1 MSTEIPDWFVLKD
14 PGDISLDVESWNKYA
29 NTRLDRL
36 ISEDLWIITQ
46 PSWMSED
53 EWFQSKVEEFG
64 GHTSLKLAVSQD
76 PRLTSWLIE
85 VEGDLFEFRFIS
97 SPSFEQKISVLKELY
112 SQENVK
118 LISEINRMFSVDIFR
133 RFNIAEVDTRSVKYA
148 KSKYGTSATDLNRKV
163 AIHYTKIPS
172 IVSAK
177 RVLLYK
183 GWSIVT
189 LADIRLAVKREFE
202 KQLREV
208 IERSKELVEQDEGLK
223 NAIKPIFDR
232 VAEIARSTRLSKDF
246 LSLGLDEGVEILSKP
261 ELFPPCIQELIGI
274 LKSEGHLAHLEN
286 WQLGTFLKRA
296 GMAVEEQ
303 QRFWYE
309 SSIDNIGISFEEF
322 KQKVNYQILHIY
334 GKVGREVDYNPPSCK
349 TCINNYYCYWAHKES
364 AKIIED
370 IKIRFEDRKGGVVET
385 AIEDISKLLNGQQ
398 YQRACARYF
407 TLLTGWTVRG
417 NHINQMISFTRQ
429 AYKRFYT
436 KKEEEKE
443 VKESNEDE

>member
-14 PGDISLDVESWNKYA
+14 PGDISLDVESWNRYA

-76 PRLTSWLIE
+76 SRLTSWLIE

-118 LISEINRMFSVDIFR
+118 LISEINSMFSIDIFR

-148 KSKYGTSATDLNRKV
+148 KSKYGTSATDLNRKI

-183 GWSIVT
+183 GWGIVT

-223 NAIKPIFDR
+223 DAIKPVFDR
-232 VAEIARSTRLSKDF
+232 VEEIARSTRLSTVF
-246 LSLGLDEGVEILSKP
+246 LSLGLDEGVEILSKT

-286 WQLGTFLKRA
+286 WQL
-296 GMAVEEQ
+296 
-303 QRFWYE
+303 
-309 SSIDNIGISFEEF
+309 
-322 KQKVNYQILHIY
+322 
-334 GKVGREVDYNPPSCK
+334 
-349 TCINNYYCYWAHKES
+349 
-364 AKIIED
+364 
-370 IKIRFEDRKGGVVET
+370 
-385 AIEDISKLLNGQQ
+385 
-398 YQRACARYF
+398 
-407 TLLTGWTVRG
+407 
-417 NHINQMISFTRQ
+417 
-429 AYKRFYT
+429 
-436 KKEEEKE
+436 
-443 VKESNEDE
+443 